1 MKDHEEFCPFFFL
14 QPHCFLLA
22 IKIEPKKSFEQ
33 RLLPLSFIFFCQDQV
48 IVVDDVAGE
57 DIMDA
62 PVIIAV
68 ATCSSCSLEVGM
80 TMLIKLLT

>member
-22 IKIEPKKSFEQ
+22 IEIEPKKSFEQ
-33 RLLPLSFIFFCQDQV
+33 QVLPLSFFFCRDQV
-48 IVVDDVAGE
+48 TVVDDVAGE

-62 PVIIAV
+62 PVITAV
-68 ATCSSCSLEVGM
+68 ATCSSCSLEVGI